1 MKKLST
7 LLLGAAFTAGFAQT
21 TITQNTD
28 TTTILTP
35 HAVTCGSQGA
45 YTSYNMFS
53 RAFDLASFGIT
64 EDFTVTSVGFG
75 MESIT
80 GDLPFALI
88 LGTANGAYPA
98 GTVTELA
105 YEPVNFT
112 AADALTIKE
121 VVLSEPVVV
130 PAGSK
135 LVMAFE
141 GDGEADFISWYPA
154 SNDAGQTGPTY
165 ITAPACGMNTPADLA
180 SINNGDFADVHVIMT
195 ITSDA
200 TAGTIELNSAALSV
214 YPNPATDV
222 INVALK
228 NADVQS
234 IEITNMAGQNVFA
247 GKASKSVN
255 VSFLPA
261 GVYAVKVKDTTGKT
275 HISKIV
281 KK

>member
-7 LLLGAAFTAGFAQT
+7 LLLGVAFTAGFAQT

-35 HAVTCGSQGA
+35 HAVTCGGTDGS
-45 YTSYNMFS
+45 YTGYNMFS
-53 RAFDLASFGIT
+53 RSFDLASFGIT

-75 MESIT
+75 MENIA

-141 GDGEADFISWYPA
+141 GDGEADFITWYPA
-154 SNDAGQTGPTY
+154 SNDAGETAPTY
-165 ITAPACGMNTPADLA
+165 ITAPACGINTPSTMA
-180 SINNGDFADVHVIMT
+180 SIGFGDVHVIMT
-195 ITSDA
+195 ITSEA

-247 GKASKSVN
+247 GKASNSVN

>member
-1 MKKLST
+1 MKKIST

-21 TITQNTD
+21 TITQNSD

-35 HAVTCGSQGA
+35 HSVTCGQQGIH
-45 YTSYNMFS
+45 TSYNMFS
-53 RAFDLASFGIT
+53 RMFDLASFGIT

-75 MESIT
+75 MENIT

-105 YEPVNFT
+105 YEPVNFS

-141 GDGEADFISWYPA
+141 GDGEADGISWYPA
-154 SNDAGQTGPTY
+154 SNDAGETAPSY
-165 ITAPACGMNTPADLA
+165 ITAPACSINTPSTMA
-180 SINNGDFADVHVIMT
+180 SIGFGDVHVIMT
-195 ITSDA
+195 ITSEA
-200 TAGTIELNSAALSV
+200 TAGTIELNSASLSV

>member
-1 MKKLST
+1 MKKIST
-7 LLLGAAFTAGFAQT
+7 LLMGVAFTAGFAQT
-21 TITQNTD
+21 TITQNAD

-35 HAVTCGSQGA
+35 HAVTCGSSGV
-45 YTSYNMFS
+45 YTGYNVFS
-53 RAFDLASFGIT
+53 RVFDLASFGIT
-64 EDFTVTSVGFG
+64 EDFTITSVGFG
-75 MESIT
+75 MENIT
-80 GDLPFALI
+80 GDLPFAVM
-88 LGTANGAYPA
+88 LGTANGTYPS

-105 YEPVNFT
+105 FEPVSFGP
-112 AADALTIKE
+112 ADALTIKE
-121 VVLSEPVVV
+121 VVLSEPVVA

-141 GDGEADFISWYPA
+141 GDGELDLISWYPA
-154 SNDAGQTGPTY
+154 SNDAGESGPTY
-165 ITAPACGMNTPADLA
+165 ITAPACSINTPSTMA
-180 SINNGDFADVHVIMT
+180 SIGFGDVHVIMT

-200 TAGTIELNSAALSV
+200 TAGTIELNSAALSL
-214 YPNPATDV
+214 YPNPASDV

-234 IEITNMAGQNVFA
+234 IEITNMAGQKVFS

-261 GVYAVKVKDTTGKT
+261 GVYAVKVVDTTGKT
-275 HISKIV
+275 HINKIV